1 MIKVSYNVLGTAVYL
16 AGLALVLKFPGQESM
31 VGNQLFEEFSWTQV
45 GLFGLSNVWL
55 LSAGIQFI
63 GVLMLIKWFTDEYP
77 THRKKF
83 RYLEPFFLI
92 AAVVIP
98 SIAVNNL
105 FKMGEDVYAYSGQ
118 SGADAVLYLQDES
131 SCAERTDGE
140 TVECSI
146 VLRNFQHHSQQIKLV
161 FPETEGLHKEKVTTA
176 YLQQREKRVIKV
188 SFSPEELKYQDGI
201 PNFQIES

>member
-55 LSAGIQFI
+55 LSVGIQFI

-188 SFSPEELKYQDGI
+188 SFSAEELKYQGGI

>member
-45 GLFGLSNVWL
+45 GLFGLSNVWF
-55 LSAGIQFI
+55 LSVGIQFI

-188 SFSPEELKYQDGI
+188 SFSAEELKYQGGI

>member
-16 AGLALVLKFPGQESM
+16 AGLALVLKFPGQELM

-63 GVLMLIKWFTDEYP
+63 GVLMLVKWFIDEYP

-105 FKMGEDVYAYSGQ
+105 FEMGEDVYAYSGH

-188 SFSPEELKYQDGI
+188 SFSPEELKYHDDI